1 MIYIVSE
8 PDPHKNR
15 GSGSETIL
23 ALSCGDVSVRLSM
36 VSTGSNKNGGKS
48 DAG

>member
-1 MIYIVSE
+1 MIYIYIVSE

-23 ALSCGDVSVRLSM
+23 ALSCGDVSVRLS
-36 VSTGSNKNGGKS
+36 TGSNKNGGKS